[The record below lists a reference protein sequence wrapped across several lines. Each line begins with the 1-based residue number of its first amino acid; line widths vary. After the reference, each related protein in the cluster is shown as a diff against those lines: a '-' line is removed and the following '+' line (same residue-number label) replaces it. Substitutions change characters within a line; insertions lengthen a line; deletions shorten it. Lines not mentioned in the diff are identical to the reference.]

1 MQPLTSLP
9 GLGHASLVRV
19 DWIGCDLA
27 DDKVGPERF
36 AFLGGSFIAPSQL
49 VSVFDPQLAGA

>member
-1 MQPLTSLP
+1 MQPFTSVP
-9 GLGHASLVRV
+9 GLGHASLVKV

-36 AFLGGSFIAPSQL
+36 AFFGRFIHYP
-49 VSVFDPQLAGA
+49 